1 VQFLFFKHALGRED
15 VCAKEDGSIRRVLQW
30 MYGLEETPSAIVTE
44 KYFVTWREYAT
55 IVSAYLWK
63 AVSLGLTRMLFIEAI
78 SEG

>member
-1 VQFLFFKHALGRED
+1 M
-15 VCAKEDGSIRRVLQW
+15 LQW